1 MNARKPICPYCHK
14 PFDPSPFH
22 PNQRVCLSPECQRK
36 RRRDYH
42 RNKNATDSEY
52 RQVCADSRKKWRE
65 DNPDYQRQYRLQH
78 KEYCEQNRR
87 KQQSRNQKRQVA
99 VIVKNNLAID
109 VKQLPARVWMT
120 GPGIDEI
127 VKNNLAIAQVIILQ
141 TVGGS
146 AMTQ

>member
-22 PNQRVCLSPECQRK
+22 PNQRVCFSPECQCK

-42 RNKNATDSEY
+42 RNKIETDAEY
-52 RQVCADSRKKWRE
+52 RQVCADSRKKWRD
-65 DNPDYQRQYRLQH
+65 DNPGYQQQYRLQH
-78 KEYCEQNRR
+78 KDYCEQNRR
-87 KQQSRNQKRQVA
+87 KQQSRNQKRQLT

-120 GPGIDEI
+120 GSGIDEI
-127 VKNNLAIAQVIILQ
+127 VKNNLAISQVIILQ

-146 AMTQ
+146 EMTQ